1 MAEAAFDMMAEVQR
15 LRDAGF
21 AQEQA
26 EAVTR
31 SIHAGVTGGVATRA
45 DLAEIK
51 TAISDMKYDL
61 TWRVFGLFLAG
72 LVLSNT
78 ISFFLIRAMI
88 ERSLIG
94 Q

>member
-26 EAVTR
+26 EALTR
-31 SIHAGVTGGVATRA
+31 SIHAGVTGGVATKA
-45 DLAEIK
+45 DIADIR
-51 TAISDMKYDL
+51 TALSDMKYDL

-88 ERSLIG
+88 DNALRS